1 MDPTA
6 TFVIALIGAVS
17 GVGSLLWQFLNWK
30 RAGAV
35 IRVEGRIHRQREG
48 NETVDIVKVLVRN
61 KGRHPAQIRWV
72 ALSEHRLPRRL
83 GRPSRLRRFVFRLVR
98 RARGHRATIIK
109 VAHPGPRESARFPG
123 EVQGLAT
130 REYVIEEAPW
140 MAEAE
145 RAHPYAELGHGR
157 RKRGRSLKLK

>member
-1 MDPTA
+1 MDSTA

-17 GVGSLLWQFLNWK
+17 GVGSLLWQFLNWR

-35 IRVEGRIHRQREG
+35 VRVEGRIHRQQEG
-48 NETVDIVKVLVRN
+48 NETVKTLKVLVRN
-61 KGRHPAQIRWV
+61 KGRHPAQIRLV
-72 ALSEHRLPRRL
+72 GLSEHRLPRRL

-98 RARGHRATIIK
+98 RARGHSAMTIE
-109 VAHPGPRESARFPG
+109 VAHPGLRESARFPD

-130 REYVIEEAPW
+130 REYLIEEASW